1 MEFYI
6 RKNATDPKIKMKLAH
21 DGRNDLSTV
30 NDLLE
35 SSDITFSMVETKT
48 NKPIILNDRAYLAMK
63 RQRLNQ
69 ELNEYCITYQFKEGG
84 TALEG
89 RYEGTFT
96 ITFLDTDLESTSK
109 LIVPIKEK
117 LFVNVI

>member
-6 RKNATDPKIKMKLAH
+6 RKNATDPKIKMKLAR
-21 DGRNDLSTV
+21 DGRNDFSNV
-30 NDLLE
+30 NELLE
-35 SSDITFSMVETKT
+35 SSDITFSMVNTKT
-48 NKPIILNDRAYLAMK
+48 NNPIILNDRAYLAVK
-63 RQRLNQ
+63 RQRQNQ
-69 ELNEYCITYQFKEGG
+69 EIDEYIITYQFKEGG

-96 ITFLDTDLESTSK
+96 IIFLDTDLETSSK

-117 LFVNVI
+117 LFINVI